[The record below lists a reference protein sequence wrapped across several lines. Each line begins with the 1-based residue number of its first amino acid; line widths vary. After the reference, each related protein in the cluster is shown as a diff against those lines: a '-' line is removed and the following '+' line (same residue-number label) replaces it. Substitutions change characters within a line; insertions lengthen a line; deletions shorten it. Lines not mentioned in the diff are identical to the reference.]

1 MMTKQED
8 KRQLKNVPE
17 MNSKP
22 KPLALPGDTLVSD
35 AVRDMCVRNY
45 GSVVIVDEQQQVK
58 GIVTERDL
66 MRKLINEG
74 RDPATTLLS
83 DIMTANPRCAKETD
97 HVVDWLRIMS
107 NERFRRVPVV
117 NDQGQLVNVFTQ
129 GDFVS
134 YTWPDLLYQ
143 LKEGTKQS
151 MTRNLPLW
159 IMVGGIMVY
168 SLMMVVLVNIIA

>member
-1 MMTKQED
+1 MKIEQND
-8 KRQLKNVPE
+8 IRRIKDVPE
-17 MNSKP
+17 INSKP
-22 KPLALPGDTLVSD
+22 KPLALAANTLITT
-35 AVRDMCVRNY
+35 AVREMCKLNY
-45 GSVVIVDEQQQVK
+45 GSVVIVDDDQKVT

-66 MRKLINEG
+66 MRKLINENK
-74 RDPATTLLS
+74 DPSNTTLG
-83 DIMTANPRCAKETD
+83 DIMTHNPRCAKETD
-97 HVVDWLRIMS
+97 QVVDWLRIMS

-117 NDQGQLVNVFTQ
+117 NDAGELVNVFTQ

-143 LKEGTKQS
+143 IKEGTKKSVTQ
-151 MTRNLPLW
+151 NLPLW

>member
-1 MMTKQED
+1 
-8 KRQLKNVPE
+8 
-17 MNSKP
+17 
-22 KPLALPGDTLVSD
+22 
-35 AVRDMCVRNY
+35 
-45 GSVVIVDEQQQVK
+45 
-58 GIVTERDL
+58 
-66 MRKLINEG
+66 
-74 RDPATTLLS
+74 
-83 DIMTANPRCAKETD
+83 
-97 HVVDWLRIMS
+97 
-107 NERFRRVPVV
+107 
-117 NDQGQLVNVFTQ
+117 VNVFTQ

>member
-1 MMTKQED
+1 MNSKQED
-8 KRQLKNVPE
+8 RRQLKNVPE

-22 KPLALPGDTLVSD
+22 KPLALPANTPVVD
-35 AVRDMCVRNY
+35 AVRDMCARNY
-45 GSVVIVDEQQQVK
+45 GSVVIVDEQQQVQ

-74 RDPATTLLS
+74 KDPATTLLS

-97 HVVDWLRIMS
+97 QVVDWLRIMS

-117 NDQGQLVNVFTQ
+117 NEQGQLVNIFTQ

-143 LKEGTKQS
+143 IKEGTKQS
-151 MTRNLPLW
+151 VNRNFPMW

>member
-1 MMTKQED
+1 MNIE
-8 KRQLKNVPE
+8 KNDSRRIIDVPE

-22 KPLALPGDTLVSD
+22 KPLALPADTLVSS
-35 AVRDMCVRNY
+35 AVREMCQRNF
-45 GSVVIVDEQQQVK
+45 GSVVIVDDQHKVE

-74 RDPATTLLS
+74 KDPNNTRLA
-83 DIMTANPRCAKETD
+83 DIMTPNPRCAQESD
-97 HVVDWLRIMS
+97 QVVDWLRIMS

-117 NDQGQLVNVFTQ
+117 NAEGKLVNVFTQ

-143 LKEGTKQS
+143 MKESTKQS
-151 MTRNLPLW
+151 VTRNFPLW